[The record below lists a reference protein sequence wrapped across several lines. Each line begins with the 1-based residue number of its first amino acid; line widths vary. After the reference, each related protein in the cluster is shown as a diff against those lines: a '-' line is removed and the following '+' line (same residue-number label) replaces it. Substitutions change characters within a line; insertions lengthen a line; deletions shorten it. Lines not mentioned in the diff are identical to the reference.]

1 VGHREEHAFVA
12 ARSPEEVRAEVER
25 LLNTKDEDGASLERA
40 TQLSEMALVAR
51 LAPWR
56 AGSVVPNLRKAI
68 EKLTR
73 GADEDATT
81 SRLAL
86 RLAACYARRGRTDD
100 DALRLGRYA
109 RSRAVGGGLQ
119 PDDRTFAAEAVN
131 HLDRATFVLSL
142 ECARS
147 LVEGLD
153 QEGVLREARGQLA
166 RKNAS
171 LAVLLLELAISRA
184 HRSRLGVLTAT
195 QVEKGLEVFRD
206 TLAKGGGR
214 AHAELALLLARG
226 YVEGNFVD
234 TRARDHARAVIAHLA
249 DKIDFDLKAKLE
261 AYVAED
267 AFDVPDTQVYERV
280 KRHASE
286 QPLDLRLDV
295 AERMEKGNFAVARR
309 LCELDLV
316 RRFAPWYVGDPAT
329 NVARAV
335 SRAAQGFQKL
345 DEEARWVACS
355 LAALYAATLEGS
367 GPARAL
373 VAAVLEHAGDAPEL
387 HAALEHAGLDPGVP
401 PGELRAVYD
410 DATDP
415 GQHATRFAELANRAG
430 LAHEEKRAGAEVLA
444 WLREQQE
451 ATDGSTGV
459 AYVKRTI
466 GDLVEVALPEAVTAT
481 ATFMIEATLRNVA
494 AESAGRLRRP
504 RILRELAQ
512 GGIASVESA
521 RTADLAKLDK
531 IAWSLTHENRIL
543 AALEGLGCGLG
554 GATLVLIDLPAL
566 VTVNLNA
573 IAAIATVYGFE
584 PEAQEEIDRALLLLA
599 GGHVAFTRDLEAP
612 SVGRMTVRRI
622 PQGAVGGRAALAL
635 RAVASRV
642 GSRLVKQK
650 LLQLVPVLG
659 GAVGAGLNFH
669 FTLETTRA
677 ASMLYRFRWLMRK
690 ARGG

>member
-1 VGHREEHAFVA
+1 MGHREEHAFVA
-12 ARSPEEVRAEVER
+12 SRSPEEVRGEVER
-25 LLNTKDEDGASLERA
+25 LLNTKDEDGAALERA
-40 TQLSEMALVAR
+40 TQLCEMALVAR

-56 AGSVVPNLRKAI
+56 AGSVVPNLRRAI
-68 EKLTR
+68 TQLTR
-73 GADEDATT
+73 GADQDAVT

-86 RLAACYARRGRTDD
+86 RLAACYSRRGRTDD
-100 DALRLGRYA
+100 EALRLGRYA
-109 RSRAVGGGLQ
+109 RSRAAGGGLQ

-142 ECARS
+142 ECARD
-147 LVEGLD
+147 LVDGLD
-153 QEGVLREARGQLA
+153 QDGVLREARSQLA

-171 LAVLLLELAISRA
+171 LAVLLLELALFRA
-184 HRSRLGVLTAT
+184 HGSRLGPLTAT
-195 QVEKGLEVFRD
+195 RVERGLEAFRE

-214 AHAELALLLARG
+214 SQAELALLLARA
-226 YVEGNFVD
+226 YVEGTFVD
-234 TRARDHARAVIAHLA
+234 TRARDHAQAVLAHLDDKLDA
-249 DKIDFDLKAKLE
+249 DLRARLK

-267 AFDVPDTQVYERV
+267 AFDVADAHVYERV
-280 KRHASE
+280 KRHAKE

-316 RRFAPWYVGDPAT
+316 RRFAAWYLGDPAT

-335 SRAAQGFQKL
+335 SRAASGFEKL
-345 DEEARWVACS
+345 DEDARWVACS

-367 GPARAL
+367 RHARAL
-373 VAAVLEHAGDAPEL
+373 VGAVLEHAGDAPEL

-401 PGELRAVYD
+401 PAELRAVYD
-410 DATDP
+410 EATDP
-415 GQHATRFAELANRAG
+415 GQHAARFRELALRAG
-430 LAHEEKRAGAEVLA
+430 LSGEERVAGAEVLA

-451 ATDGSTGV
+451 ATDGDSGV

-466 GDLVEVALPEAVTAT
+466 GDLVEVALPEALTAT
-481 ATFMIEATLRNVA
+481 ATFMIESTLRNVA

-504 RILRELAQ
+504 RILRELARD
-512 GGIASVESA
+512 GIASVESA
-521 RTADLAKLDK
+521 RAAELAKLDR

-584 PEAQEEIDRALLLLA
+584 AEQQDEIDRALLLLA

-642 GSRLVKQK
+642 GSRLLKQK

-669 FTLETTRA
+669 FTHETTRA